1 MNRLERVR
9 RIVDRVLRSVL
20 DPEER
25 RCGFVHLYGVSLTA
39 TLLAVQRNL
48 DPELAGV
55 AGMLH
60 DLVTYESGDPTDHG
74 PRSAVRA
81 GEILREAGDFS
92 EEEISAIQSAI
103 AHHSDKA
110 DEHGSLEELMKDADV
125 LQHALYNPQLEPH
138 PHHRDRRTRLF
149 ADLTNDT

>member
-9 RIVDRVLRSVL
+9 GVVDRILCQVS

-39 TLLAVQRNL
+39 TLLARQRGLN
-48 DPELAGV
+48 PELAGV

-60 DLVTYESGDPTDHG
+60 DLVSYESGDPSDHG
-74 PRSAVRA
+74 ARSAARA
-81 GEILREAGDFS
+81 GEILRESGAFTAA
-92 EEEISAIQSAI
+92 EITVIQSGI

-110 DEHGSLEELMKDADV
+110 GVHGAFEELMKDADV
-125 LQHALYNPQLEPH
+125 LQHALYNPQLDPVL
-138 PHHRDRRTRLF
+138 HHRARRKQLLG
-149 ADLTNDT
+149 DLLSMN